1 MQLTKS
7 KTKQKGYDKIKKEN
21 SILEKKNQALEGEIE
36 KITSQLNIYK
46 KKTKDGKLDI
56 FF

>member
-1 MQLTKS
+1 MKLTKS